1 MIRFRGGSPHGHES
15 PVIPAKGRAPA
26 EITAAAV
33 VLGILLS
40 IVMGAANTYLGLYAG
55 MTVSASIPAA
65 VISMAILRGVLRRGS
80 ILENNIVQTMAS
92 TGESLAAGVIFTVP
106 ALVLVGVWQDFRF
119 WPTTLIV
126 LLGGILGILFM
137 VPMRRALIVERK
149 DLIYPEG
156 VACAEVLVAG
166 EEGGSGVRAIVLG
179 LGIGSAFKFLVSGV
193 HAVAPTVEGAAA
205 SGRRALYFGSDMS
218 LALMAVG
225 YIVNVHISLLIFLG
239 GAIGWLVAIP
249 LMGGVEPGASALD
262 TAWDLWSD
270 QVRYMGV
277 GAMLVGGVYSIW
289 SVRRG
294 IAAGITGL
302 RAVRPVPGARDA
314 RLRTQQD
321 MPFTQLLI
329 LFLLAVFGTFFF
341 YEHLV
346 GSAPIAGVTTAVMV
360 IAAFLFVAVATYIA
374 GLVGSSNSPVSGMT
388 ICALLLAAGVLLALG
403 IKGESAILATLG
415 VAGVVCCATCTSG
428 DVAQDL
434 KTGLLVGATPK
445 KQQWMEIAA
454 AVAPA
459 FFFAPILT
467 LLHHAYGIGTGEP
480 GSLRAPQA
488 ALFASLANG
497 FFGEGTLPW
506 PMIRIGALIGVG
518 IIAVDRLLERSGSAF
533 RAHIMP
539 LAVGLY
545 LPFSLSI
552 PILIGGVMRTVLD
565 GRGAREAIPAGPPV
579 PGDDLLSAPDGGRGS
594 AKSRPHDSGILF
606 GSGLIAGEAILGILL
621 AIPLTLAPGLLP
633 DLGERAWVSIPVF
646 LLAVAAYWV
655 IASKG
660 GR

>member
-1 MIRFRGGSPHGHES
+1 MTPSRNRSGSSHKS
-15 PVIPAKGRAPA
+15 PVIPSHRSIP

-33 VLGILLS
+33 ILGILMS

-106 ALVLVGVWQDFRF
+106 ALVLVGAWQDFKF

-137 VPMRRALIVERK
+137 VPMRRALIVQRK
-149 DLIYPEG
+149 DLVYPEG

-179 LGIGSAFKFLVSGV
+179 LGAGAAFKFLVSGV
-193 HAVAPTVEGAAA
+193 NAVSSVVEGATAA
-205 SGRRALYFGSDMS
+205 GRRAIYFGSDMS

-225 YIVNVHISLLIFLG
+225 YIVNIHISVLIFLG
-239 GAIGWLVAIP
+239 GAIGWLIAIP
-249 LMGGVEPGASALD
+249 LMGGVVPGESALD

-277 GAMLVGGVYSIW
+277 GAMLVGGIYSIW

-294 IAAGITGL
+294 IAAGVTGL
-302 RAVRPVPGARDA
+302 RGVRPVSGSRDA
-314 RLRTQQD
+314 RPRTEQD
-321 MPFTQLLI
+321 MPFVQLLV
-329 LFLLAVFGTFFF
+329 LFLLAVIGTFFF
-341 YEHLV
+341 YDHMV
-346 GSAPIAGVTTAVMV
+346 GSAPIAGITTVVMV
-360 IAAFLFVAVATYIA
+360 VAAFLFVAVATYIA

-428 DVAQDL
+428 DIAQDL

-454 AVAPA
+454 ALAPA

-488 ALFASLANG
+488 ALFASLTNG
-497 FFGEGTLPW
+497 FFGDGVLPW
-506 PMIRIGALIGVG
+506 PMIRLGALIGVG
-518 IIAVDRLLERSGSAF
+518 IIVVDRILEKSGSAF

-552 PILIGGVMRTVLD
+552 PIVIGGVMRAVLD
-565 GRGAREAIPAGPPV
+565 SRAAREWTPAGMDSPP
-579 PGDDLLSAPDGGRGS
+579 GGSRIGPDGRDGNRTAGR
-594 AKSRPHDSGILF
+594 HDRGILF
-606 GSGLIAGEAILGILL
+606 GSGLIAGEAIIGILL
-621 AIPLTLAPGLLP
+621 AIPLTLVPGLMP
-633 DLGERAWVSIPVF
+633 DLGGPVWVSVPVF
-646 LLAVAAYWV
+646 LLAVAAYWAV
-655 IASKG
+655 ASN
-660 GR
+660 GRR